1 MLIKLF
7 MLVTAVFSATFLK
20 ESVFAS
26 ASAFAPENIFL
37 LGVVINQATLEAAYS
52 GFKTVF
58 QQAYDGASTKL
69 RELSVVVPSSAR
81 QEEYKWLGQFPGLRE
96 WIGERVVK
104 DLSVDGF
111 IIKNRD
117 FEATV
122 AVDRNDLEDDA
133 IGLYRPMVEQLGET
147 AKQHPDQLI
156 FDLLVSGFSS
166 ACFDGQFFFDVDH
179 ANGDLSAWS
188 NKGTA
193 ALDATAY
200 QNGRAQMMSLVNDEN
215 RPLRI
220 TPNMLIVPPQLEGTA
235 RAIIR
240 ADKSANGETNIWK
253 DSADIMV
260 APELAANPTCWF
272 LADLRH
278 AAKPFIFQT
287 RREPQ
292 FVALDHLNDENV
304 FMRKEYIYGVD
315 YRGNSGYGLPHLIFG
330 STGGA

>member
-1 MLIKLF
+1 MFLRISSF
-7 MLVTAVFSATFLK
+7 ISAVIAVVICGDDSAPL
-20 ESVFAS
+20 SLRNVA
-26 ASAFAPENIFL
+26 L
-37 LGVVINQATLEAAYS
+37 LGVVINQATLEAAYT

-58 QQAYDGASTKL
+58 QRAYDGAATSL
-69 RELSVVVPSSAR
+69 RNLAVVVPSSAR

-111 IIKNRD
+111 VIKNRD

-122 AVDRNDLEDDA
+122 SVDRNDIEDDA
-133 IGLYRPMVEQLGET
+133 IGLYRPMIEQLAES
-147 AKQHPDQLI
+147 AKQHPDELI
-156 FDLLVSGFSS
+156 FDLLVKGFTSL
-166 ACFDGQFFFDVDH
+166 CFDGQNFFSASH
-179 ANGDLSAWS
+179 PNGKLAAWS
-188 NKGTA
+188 NTSA
-193 ALDATAY
+193 DVLSATTYQDA
-200 QNGRAQMMSLVNDEN
+200 RAQMMSLVNDEG

-220 TPNMLIVPPQLEGTA
+220 LPNFLIVPPQMEGLA
-235 RAIIR
+235 RQILR

-253 DSADIMV
+253 DSADVIV
-260 APELAANPTCWF
+260 APELAANPTYWF

-292 FVALDHLNDENV
+292 FVALDQLADENV
-304 FMRKEYIYGVD
+304 FMRKEYVYGVD